1 MVLWCQEHGT
11 PDDLIFWWLALPAT
25 TKYFFFLTAA
35 LTHMHALELQQVMEL
50 PFWKPWYGMEWKKA
64 SVFFAMLAKKETF
77 IRPRAPAIMVIWPCC
92 LTKLSLVIIPS
103 RLIFFSCMH
112 APSFSSCSATAV
124 LFYLLLSLVSI
135 ADFAGRKG
143 TVGFVLVMSVWLVSV
158 LVINVCF

>member
-1 MVLWCQEHGT
+1 MIWN
-11 PDDLIFWWLALPAT
+11 
-25 TKYFFFLTAA
+25 
-35 LTHMHALELQQVMEL
+35 
-50 PFWKPWYGMEWKKA
+50 GMEEGKCFLCNA
-64 SVFFAMLAKKETF
+64 RKERQTF

-143 TVGFVLVMSVWLVSV
+143 TVGFVLVMSV
-158 LVINVCF
+158 